1 LLVQSGVTTTAPRET
16 RQPEV
21 RALTG
26 LRIVA
31 AVWVVVFHFHFTA
44 LGGVADVVAATG
56 PVLTAGALG
65 VDMFF
70 VLSGFVIAYT
80 YLDVLGPRLRAR
92 AAGRFVWARTA
103 RLWPAYVVV
112 LVLFGAWVVARHAVG
127 GGGPVVFQAEQ
138 PDVTVGAFVRQLL
151 LVQLWDK
158 PYFDGASWV
167 GPTWSIS
174 AEWLA
179 YLLFPVAAVVLYR
192 VRRLPRP
199 LLAIG
204 ALLLMAPIAVSY
216 LVTGSPYF
224 PWSWLVRIL
233 CGFGAGVLVFL
244 VVRRIRVTARG
255 GRVASRI
262 ADATAVLI
270 VVGLC
275 AGELAGEGR
284 GGAVILLFPVL
295 VGALSIADGGL
306 ARLLSTR
313 AFCYGGRASYSLYL
327 VHIPIFEV
335 YWLAMAHFP
344 VLVGPTVTAHVIG
357 GLVLLA
363 TFPAAVL
370 LHRFVEAPGSRVM
383 RTHMPSFLHE
393 RPAVEPRQK
402 TPQVRPAS
410 SGPSRGRGPL
420 LGAVPVARTVS
431 YGPPQQRTPRHAAGT
446 VGRTA
451 LVPSGTARH
460 ARRDPRAALS

>member
-1 LLVQSGVTTTAPRET
+1 MTITAPRET

-31 AVWVVVFHFHFTA
+31 AAWVVVFHFHFTA

-56 PVLTAGALG
+56 PILTAGSLG

-92 AAGRFVWARTA
+92 AAGRFVWARAA

-112 LVLFGAWVVARHAVG
+112 LTLFGAWVIARHVLG
-127 GGGPVVFQAEQ
+127 GGGPVAFQAVQ
-138 PDVTVGAFVRQLL
+138 PDVTVGAWVRQLL
-151 LVQLWDK
+151 LVQLWDR

-179 YLLFPVAAVVLYR
+179 YLLFPPAALFFHR
-192 VRRLPRP
+192 LRRLPRP
-199 LLAIG
+199 VLALG
-204 ALLLMAPIAVSY
+204 TVALMAPIAASY
-216 LVTGSPYF
+216 LVIGSPYF

-244 VVRRIRVTARG
+244 VVRRIRATTRT
-255 GRVASRI
+255 RWVASRI
-262 ADATAVLI
+262 ADASAVLI

-275 AGELAGEGR
+275 VGELAGPGR
-284 GGAVILLFPVL
+284 GGAVIVLFPVL
-295 VGALSIADGGL
+295 VGALAIADGGL

-313 AFCYGGRASYSLYL
+313 AFGYGGRASYSLYL
-327 VHIPIFEV
+327 VHIPMFEV
-335 YWLAMAHFP
+335 YWLAMAYFP
-344 VLVGPTVTAHVIG
+344 TLTGPTVVAHVIG

-363 TFPAAVL
+363 TFPVAAL
-370 LHRFVEAPGSRVM
+370 LHRVVEVPGSRAV
-383 RTHMPSFLHE
+383 RSHLPSFL
-393 RPAVEPRQK
+393 REPLTTRDHSTTRDPGT
-402 TPQVRPAS
+402 TPPVRPS

-420 LGAVPVARTVS
+420 LGAVPPMPRPVT

-446 VGRTA
+446 VGRPA
-451 LVPSGTARH
+451 LVSSGVARH
-460 ARRDPRAALS
+460 ARRGPGAIA

>member
-1 LLVQSGVTTTAPRET
+1 MPLLVQSGVTTTAPRET

-31 AVWVVVFHFHFTA
+31 AVWVVAFHFHFTA

-80 YLDVLGPRLRAR
+80 YLDALGPRLRAR
-92 AAGRFVWARTA
+92 AVGRFVWARAA

-112 LVLFGAWVVARHAVG
+112 LVLFGAWVVARHVVG

-179 YLLFPVAAVVLYR
+179 YLLFPVAAVVLHR
-192 VRRLPRP
+192 MRRLPRP
-199 LLAIG
+199 LLALG
-204 ALLLMAPIAVSY
+204 ALLLMAPIAASY
-216 LVTGSPYF
+216 LVNGSPYF
-224 PWSWLVRIL
+224 PFSWLVRIL

-244 VVRRIRVTARG
+244 VVRRIRATARG
-255 GRVASRI
+255 RWVASRI

-275 AGELAGEGR
+275 VGELAGEGR
-284 GGAVILLFPVL
+284 GGAVIVLFPVL
-295 VGALSIADGGL
+295 VGALAVADGGL

-335 YWLAMAHFP
+335 YWLAMAHVP

-357 GLVLLA
+357 GLVVLA
-363 TFPAAVL
+363 TFPAAAL

-383 RTHMPSFLHE
+383 RAHVPSFLHE
-393 RPAVEPRQK
+393 VPAPDARR
-402 TPQVRPAS
+402 TTAQVRPTS
-410 SGPSRGRGPL
+410 SGSSRGRGPL

-446 VGRTA
+446 VGRPA
-451 LVPSGTARH
+451 LVPSGVARH
-460 ARRDPRAALS
+460 ARRDPLF